1 MNRSLIAAALALV
14 AGTSTAQEFPTRQI
28 TIVVPTAP
36 ASVADLLG
44 RALAARLATRVSQPV
59 VVDNRVG
66 ASGNIGIAF
75 VSKAAADGYTLLL
88 TANTMV
94 MSPLLQKNVGYDP
107 AKDFAPIGRLATT
120 TLALVAHPSVAAN
133 TVAEFVA
140 LAKAKPKSLNYA
152 TPGNG
157 TPQHLA
163 MEHFKQLAGGID
175 ITHVPFAQSSTA
187 MTDLVAGR
195 VESGFVSLTQALS
208 FVSGGKL
215 KVLALAG
222 DRRAAALPNVPSF
235 AELGLEA
242 LDNPWVGLLA
252 PAGTPGA
259 AVNRLSREVSGT
271 LAGADIQESMAKS
284 GMTISVNTPAEFTK
298 QIQADLARWQKVIT
312 AAGIKAD

>member
-1 MNRSLIAAALALV
+1 MTRTLIAAVLALV
-14 AGTSTAQEFPTRQI
+14 AGAAAAQEYPTRQI

-44 RALAARLATRVSQPV
+44 RALAARLASRVNQPV

-75 VSKAAADGYTLLL
+75 VSKAPADGYTLLL

-107 AKDFAPIGRLATT
+107 SKDFAPIGRLATT

-195 VESGFVSLTQALS
+195 VESGFVSLTQALG

-235 AELGLEA
+235 AELGLDA

-252 PAGTPGA
+252 PAGTPAA
-259 AVNRLSREVSGT
+259 AVSRLSREVT
-271 LAGADIQESMAKS
+271 AALAAADIQESMAKS
-284 GMTISVNTPAEFTK
+284 GMTISVNTPAEFAR
-298 QIQADLARWQKVIT
+298 QIQSDLARWQKVIT